1 VILDG
6 QVVIV
11 SGVGPG
17 LGAKL
22 AARAAAEG
30 AKVVM
35 AARTTQ
41 VMEDVTERVAA
52 AGGEAVG
59 VACDVRRPED
69 VARVVG
75 TAVERFGKVTGLVN
89 SAYSHPGFHD
99 LLATPDKQLRRS
111 LDIVLHGALEMTR
124 AAVAHMPAGSSIVN
138 VGTMSTR
145 LPLRGEG
152 GYAVAKAAMA
162 CATQYLALELG
173 ERGIRVNQAVLGWLD
188 GPGVRFY
195 LSSTAQE
202 RSAAEDRRVTE
213 QDVYDEI
220 AARNPLGRIPTADAC
235 AGTILFLLSR
245 YASEVTG
252 AVLDVNAGEYLPT

>member
-1 VILDG
+1 MILDG
-6 QVVIV
+6 EVVIV

-35 AARTTQ
+35 AARSTTVMNQ
-41 VMEDVTERVAA
+41 VAKEVAE

-59 VACDVRRPED
+59 VPCDVRKPDD

-75 TAVERFGKVTGLVN
+75 TAVERFGAVTGLVN

-99 LLATPDKQLRRS
+99 LLSTPDKQLRRS
-111 LDIVLHGALEMTR
+111 LDIILHGALEMTK
-124 AAVAHMPAGSSIVN
+124 AAVPHMPAGSSIVN

-145 LPLRGEG
+145 KPLRGEG

-162 CATQYLALELG
+162 CASQYLALELG

-195 LSSTAQE
+195 LKMTADQ
-202 RSAAEDRRVTE
+202 RGVTE

-220 AARNPLGRIPTADAC
+220 AARNPLGRIPTDEAC
-235 AGTILFLLSR
+235 AGAILFLLSR
-245 YASEVTG
+245 MASEVTG
-252 AVLDVNAGEYLPT
+252 AVLDVNGGEYMPA

>member
-6 QVVIV
+6 EVVIV

-35 AARTTQ
+35 AARSSQ
-41 VMEDVTERVAA
+41 VMDQVAKEVTA
-52 AGGEAVG
+52 AGGEAIAVP
-59 VACDVRRPED
+59 CDVRKPED
-69 VARVVG
+69 VARVAE
-75 TAVERFGKVTGLVN
+75 TAVERFGPVTGLVN

-111 LDIVLHGALEMTR
+111 MDIIVHGALEMTR
-124 AAVAHMPAGSSIVN
+124 AVVPHMTGGGSIVN

-145 LPLRGEG
+145 KPMRGEG

-162 CATQYLALELG
+162 CATQYLAVELG
-173 ERGIRVNQAVLGWLD
+173 EKGIRVNQAVLGWLD
-188 GPGVRFY
+188 GPNVRFY
-195 LSSTAQE
+195 LKMTAEQ
-202 RSAAEDRRVTE
+202 RGVSE
-213 QDVYDEI
+213 QDIYDEI
-220 AARNPLGRIPTADAC
+220 AGRNPLNRIPPDEAC
-235 AGTILFLLSR
+235 AGAVLFLLSR
-245 YASEVTG
+245 LASEVTG
-252 AVLDVNAGEYLPT
+252 AVLDVNGGEYMPA

>member
-6 QVVIV
+6 EVVIV

-35 AARTTQ
+35 AARSSQ
-41 VMEDVTERVAA
+41 VMDQVTKEAEA
-52 AGGEAVG
+52 AGGEAVA
-59 VACDVRRPED
+59 VPCDVRKAED
-69 VARVVG
+69 VARVAA

-99 LLATPDKQLRRS
+99 LLDTPDKQLRRS
-111 LDIVLHGALEMTR
+111 VDIILHGALGMTR
-124 AAVAHMPAGSSIVN
+124 AVVPHMTGGGSIVN

-145 LPLRGEG
+145 KPLRGEG

-173 ERGIRVNQAVLGWLD
+173 DRGIRVNQAVLGWLD
-188 GPGVRFY
+188 GPNVRFY
-195 LSSTAQE
+195 LKMTAGQ
-202 RSAAEDRRVTE
+202 RGVTE
-213 QDVYDEI
+213 QDIYDEI
-220 AARNPLGRIPTADAC
+220 AARNPLGRIPTDEAC
-235 AGTILFLLSR
+235 AGGILFLLSR
-245 YASEVTG
+245 LASEVTG
-252 AVLDVNAGEYLPT
+252 AVLDVNGGEYMPA

>member
-6 QVVIV
+6 EVVIV

-35 AARTTQ
+35 AARSSQ
-41 VMEDVTERVAA
+41 VMDQVAKEVAA
-52 AGGEAVG
+52 TGGEAVA
-59 VACDVRRPED
+59 VPCDVRKPAD
-69 VARVVG
+69 VARVAE

-89 SAYSHPGFHD
+89 SAYSHPGFQD
-99 LLATPDKQLRRS
+99 LLDTPDKQLRRS
-111 LDIVLHGALEMTR
+111 VDIILHGALEMTR
-124 AAVAHMPAGSSIVN
+124 AVVPHMTGGGSIVN

-145 LPLRGEG
+145 KPMRGEG

-162 CATQYLALELG
+162 CATQYLSLELG

-195 LSSTAQE
+195 LKMTADQ
-202 RSAAEDRRVTE
+202 RGVSE

-220 AARNPLGRIPTADAC
+220 ASRNPLGRIPPDEAC
-235 AGTILFLLSR
+235 AGGILFLLSR
-245 YASEVTG
+245 LASEVTG
-252 AVLDVNAGEYLPT
+252 AVLDVNGGEYMPA

>member
-1 VILDG
+1 MLDG
-6 QVVIV
+6 EVVIV
-11 SGVGPG
+11 SGVGAG

-35 AARTTQ
+35 AARSTQ
-41 VMEDVTERVAA
+41 VMDQVAKEVA
-52 AGGEAVG
+52 EAGGEAVG
-59 VACDVRRPED
+59 VPCDVRKPED
-69 VARVVG
+69 VERVVS

-111 LDIVLHGALEMTR
+111 VDIILHGALAMTR
-124 AAVAHMPAGSSIVN
+124 AAVPHMTGGGSIVN
-138 VGTMSTR
+138 VGTMSVR
-145 LPLRGEG
+145 KPMRGEG
-152 GYAVAKAAMA
+152 GYAVAKAAMG

-173 ERGIRVNQAVLGWLD
+173 EQGIRVNQAVLGWLD

-195 LSSTAQE
+195 LTMTAQQ
-202 RSAAEDRRVTE
+202 RGITE

-220 AARNPLGRIPTADAC
+220 AARNPLGRIPTDEAC
-235 AGTILFLLSR
+235 AGAILFLLSR
-245 YASEVTG
+245 FASEVTG
-252 AVLDVNAGEYLPT
+252 AVLDVNGGEHMPV

>member
-1 VILDG
+1 MILDG
-6 QVVIV
+6 EVVIV
-11 SGVGPG
+11 SGVGAG

-22 AARAAAEG
+22 AARAAVEG

-35 AARTTQ
+35 AARSTQ
-41 VMEDVTERVAA
+41 VMDQVAKEVA
-52 AGGEAVG
+52 EAGGEAVG
-59 VACDVRRPED
+59 VPCDVRKAED
-69 VARVVG
+69 VDRVVS

-111 LDIVLHGALEMTR
+111 VDIILHGALAMTR
-124 AAVAHMPAGSSIVN
+124 AAVPHMTGGGSIVN

-145 LPLRGEG
+145 KPMRGEG
-152 GYAVAKAAMA
+152 GYAVAKAAMG

-173 ERGIRVNQAVLGWLD
+173 EQGIRVNQAVLGWLD

-195 LSSTAQE
+195 LTMTAQQ
-202 RSAAEDRRVTE
+202 RGITE

-220 AARNPLGRIPTADAC
+220 AARNPLGRIPTDEAC
-235 AGTILFLLSR
+235 AGAILFLLSR
-245 YASEVTG
+245 FASEVTG
-252 AVLDVNAGEYLPT
+252 AVLDVNGGEHMPV

>member
-1 VILDG
+1 MILDG
-6 QVVIV
+6 EVVIV

-30 AKVVM
+30 AKVVL
-35 AARTTQ
+35 AARSSQ
-41 VMEDVTERVAA
+41 VMDQVAKEIAA
-52 AGGEAVG
+52 AGGEAVA
-59 VACDVRRPED
+59 VPCDVRRVED
-69 VARVVG
+69 VTRVAE
-75 TAVERFGKVTGLVN
+75 TAVERFGTVTGLVN
-89 SAYSHPGFHD
+89 SAYSHSGFHD

-111 LDIVLHGALEMTR
+111 LDIILHGALGMTR
-124 AAVAHMPAGSSIVN
+124 AVVPHMTGGGSIVN

-145 LPLRGEG
+145 KPLRGEG
-152 GYAVAKAAMA
+152 GYAVAKAAMG

-195 LSSTAQE
+195 VTMTADE
-202 RSAAEDRRVTE
+202 RGVSE

-220 AARNPLGRIPTADAC
+220 ASRNPLNRVPPDEAC
-235 AGTILFLLSR
+235 AGAILFLLSR
-245 YASEVTG
+245 LASEVTG
-252 AVLDVNAGEYLPT
+252 AVLDVNGGEHMPT

>member
-1 VILDG
+1 MILDG
-6 QVVIV
+6 EVVIV
-11 SGVGPG
+11 SGVGAG

-35 AARTTQ
+35 AARSSAVMDQ
-41 VMEDVTERVAA
+41 VAEQVTA

-59 VACDVRRPED
+59 VPCDVRKPDD

-99 LLATPDKQLRRS
+99 LLDTPDRQLRRS
-111 LDIVLHGALEMTR
+111 LDIVLHGALEMTG
-124 AAVAHMPAGSSIVN
+124 AAVAHMPAGGSIVN

-145 LPLRGEG
+145 KPLRGEG

-162 CATQYLALELG
+162 CASQYLALELG

-195 LSSTAQE
+195 LKLTAEQ
-202 RSAAEDRRVTE
+202 RGVTE
-213 QDVYDEI
+213 QEVYDEI
-220 AARNPLGRIPTADAC
+220 AARNPLGRVPTDEAC
-235 AGTILFLLSR
+235 AGAILFLLSPL
-245 YASEVTG
+245 ASEVTG
-252 AVLDVNAGEYLPT
+252 AVLDVNAGEYTQP